1 MVFAKELPELM
12 KTSHFHLFMM
22 PIVFV
27 ITGHLFLLSAWGRRS
42 KTVVI
47 SSCFAYRAGHL
58 QTVANPHGGGSFASV
73 GADQLRA
80 AWYNHVAVHLGA
92 DLRDVVFADGSS
104 YPSAGLK

>member
-1 MVFAKELPELM
+1 MVFAKEMPELM

-47 SSCFAYRAGHL
+47 SSCFAYIVL
-58 QTVANPHGGGSFASV
+58 DISNPWLIRYGGDSFASLAPFIRPWWFSQFDYPV
-73 GADQLRA
+73 PVSSFPR
-80 AWYNHVAVHLGA
+80 VHP
-92 DLRDVVFADGSS
+92 
-104 YPSAGLK
+104 YHC